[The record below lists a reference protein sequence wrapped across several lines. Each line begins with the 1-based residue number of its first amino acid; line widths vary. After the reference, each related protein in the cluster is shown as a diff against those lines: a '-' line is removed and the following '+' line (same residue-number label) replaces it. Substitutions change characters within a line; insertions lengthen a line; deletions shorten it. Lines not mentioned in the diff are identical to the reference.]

1 MVKHLTLPPEE
12 SMRVID
18 DYLAKRL
25 SVLEGADH
33 EALVLEF
40 KEWIQDKSCDG
51 DNVWTI
57 PDLTDDGLCDFFK
70 RAISRK

>member
-1 MVKHLTLPPEE
+1 MKYLTCPPEE

-18 DYLAKRL
+18 DYLGKRL
-25 SVLEGADH
+25 NSLEGEDR
-33 EALVLEF
+33 EALVFEF
-40 KEWIQDKSCDG
+40 KEWLTDKSSDE

-57 PDLTDDGLCDFFK
+57 PDLTDDGLRDFFK